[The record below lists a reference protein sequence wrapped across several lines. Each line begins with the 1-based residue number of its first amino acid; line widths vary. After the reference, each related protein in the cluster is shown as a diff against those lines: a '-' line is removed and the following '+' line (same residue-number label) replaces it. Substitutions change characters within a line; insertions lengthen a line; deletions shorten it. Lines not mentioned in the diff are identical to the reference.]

1 MSITRF
7 IFICTFILRW
17 VHQPFLKSGEVSL
30 PCFYRW
36 GDRSSGKTP
45 PEEKRG
51 QNLNPVQILKSALSP
66 PFCGQNQLSREF
78 AIEGPPW
85 AGPFPTRARIYS
97 LQGGKPLSKM
107 KKWKFKEDQW
117 LRGPADGHAPLVRTN
132 SSGKRDVV
140 CPGAVRGAV
149 LKFLES
155 TNTRQTVSEE
165 ESYL

>member
-1 MSITRF
+1 MCFTVYESINVYYEIYIYMYIYITLGSSALPEVGSS
-7 IFICTFILRW
+7 IVTL
-17 VHQPFLKSGEVSL
+17 FLQVRRLKFREDTQ
-30 PCFYRW
+30 R
-36 GDRSSGKTP
+36 GDFQGTP

-107 KKWKFKEDQW
+107 KK
-117 LRGPADGHAPLVRTN
+117 
-132 SSGKRDVV
+132 
-140 CPGAVRGAV
+140 
-149 LKFLES
+149 
-155 TNTRQTVSEE
+155 
-165 ESYL
+165 